1 MNGCWRI
8 IVKMLCFFC
17 VLLANG
23 STILAKSAKVERPK
37 ATKALMYQK
46 LSHTQLILQ
55 SLMIGDK
62 KNLLSSLEQLKSIS
76 VATTWYK
83 NENEVFQRYSANF
96 REAID
101 RMIEYQKAGN
111 QEGVSMGYIQLT
123 LSCMNC
129 HESIRDN

>member
-1 MNGCWRI
+1 MSYFLRVL
-8 IVKMLCFFC
+8 VKALFAISILMTYSNF
-17 VLLANG
+17 
-23 STILAKSAKVERPK
+23 ILAASKAVERPK

-46 LSHTQLILQ
+46 LNHAQLILQ

-62 KNLLSSLEQLKSIS
+62 KNLVSNLEQLKNLS

-83 NENEVFQRYSANF
+83 SDNEDFQRYSGNF

-101 RMIEYQKAGN
+101 RMIEYEKKGN

-129 HESIRDN
+129 HEKMRDQ

>member
-1 MNGCWRI
+1 MRRI
-8 IVKMLCFFC
+8 LIRFLIAGHFFG
-17 VLLANG
+17 LLSQNA
-23 STILAKSAKVERPK
+23 LAKSNKVERPK

-46 LSHTQLILQ
+46 LNHTQLILQ

-62 KNLLSSLEQLKSIS
+62 KNLVSNLEQLKTIS

-83 NENEVFQRYSANF
+83 NENEAFQRYSANF

-101 RMIEYQKAGN
+101 RMIAYQKSGN

-129 HESIRDN
+129 HQTIRDL